1 MCLVLRLQVFEAYP
15 SIISFIWAFFH
26 QKQQFQNP
34 TFWMIAY
41 LYTLESYDRHKK
53 IPISQNPSKS
63 AVRDYDQMKNMP
75 KAAKVVHELL
85 R

>member
-1 MCLVLRLQVFEAYP
+1 MLRLQVFEAYP
-15 SIISFIWAFFH
+15 SIISLIGAFFH

-34 TFWMIAY
+34 TFCMIAY
-41 LYTLESYDRHKK
+41 LYTLESYVRHQK
-53 IPISQNPSKS
+53 ISISQNPSKS

-75 KAAKVVHELL
+75 KAAMVVHEIL